1 MIRPKPRTG
10 QGRLRWGAA
19 LVTTALLFGA
29 HAGLKAIP
37 VPEFA
42 SGTAVIRQ
50 LDALI
55 LERFA
60 RANPPETTEEVEP
73 EEAPEEAP
81 PERVESV
88 SFEQEVGQ
96 AMEEL
101 ERRFSG
107 DGDVASAIGQRGDD
121 TPAAAAPGI
130 AATETSDRFESLFG
144 ATDGVVV
151 GGAGRG
157 RAAQGRGGQNR
168 AGAGLGL
175 AIDQQVAA
183 ADTAS
188 GTPVAPAQ
196 GPAVAVE
203 TAVGRTEAAGSD
215 VVIGAYDGE
224 SFDES
229 EADRLTTWLRSNPSP
244 LPVGVRVHVNFEP
257 TFLTA
262 AVPFNSD
269 GRRWELYLMYN
280 EALSELHIVL
290 VEGDRSVYLI
300 DRGFREQSRSLREGT
315 VRRVDGTIV
324 AVDSRTAAPSGDQA
338 REFYN
343 VFLSW
348 WEAAK
353 ADAGSN

>member
-10 QGRLRWGAA
+10 QGRLRWGAV
-19 LVTTALLFGA
+19 LVTSVLLFGA

-37 VPEFA
+37 VPAFA

-60 RANPPETTEEVEP
+60 RTNPPETEEVVP
-73 EEAPEEAP
+73 EETPEETPA
-81 PERVESV
+81 ETVESV

-107 DGDVASAIGQRGDD
+107 DGEVASAIGQRGDE
-121 TPAAAAPGI
+121 AAVAAAPGI
-130 AATETSDRFESLFG
+130 TAAETSDRFESLFG

-157 RAAQGRGGQNR
+157 RAAQGRGAQDR

-175 AIDQQVAA
+175 AIDQRVAA
-183 ADTAS
+183 ADTTS
-188 GTPVAPAQ
+188 GTAVAGPAQ

-203 TAVGRTEAAGSD
+203 TAADRTEGAGSD
-215 VVIGAYDGE
+215 VVISVYDGE

-229 EADRLTTWLRSNPSP
+229 EADRLSTWLRSNPSP

-262 AVPFNSD
+262 AVPFNSE